1 VAERIATSIRV
12 SAERLIASVI
22 GALPAIASA
31 IVVLA
36 IAWGL
41 ATVAHKAVS
50 YWVRYVDNPT
60 RRNLLRQVSYYAV
73 WAGGVIVALDVLGA
87 NVQAMVTGLGL
98 GGVALGFALKDII
111 SNLVSGLL
119 ILLMHTFE
127 IDDQIVV
134 GNTEG
139 TVERIEMRATHIRTY
154 DGRLVLVPNGEVFMS
169 RVTNNTA
176 APLRRASVFVY
187 LDYRQD
193 LERAL
198 SVILEAVAGVHEVAA
213 NPPPSMRLR
222 DLMPEQLQIESR
234 FWTDS
239 RRTDFM
245 NTASAVRI
253 AIVKALKEEGIALP
267 DPDERRVTL
276 IEPGTSTSRSAPPR
290 SLPSSRRLVRNDDCG
305 SEGSFS

>member
-12 SAERLIASVI
+12 SAERLFDSMA
-22 GALPAIASA
+22 GALPSIVSA

-41 ATVAHKAVS
+41 ATVAHRAVS
-50 YWVRYVDNPT
+50 HWARHIDNPT

-87 NVQAMVTGLGL
+87 DVQAMVTGLGL

-139 TVERIEMRATHIRTY
+139 TVERIEIRATHIRTY

-176 APLRRASVFVY
+176 SPLRRASVFVY

-198 SVILEAVAGVHEVAA
+198 SVILEVVTGVHGVAA
-213 NPPPSMRLR
+213 DPAPSMRLR
-222 DLMPEQLQIESR
+222 DLTPDHMQIESR

-245 NTASAVRI
+245 NTASAVRV
-253 AIVKALKEEGIALP
+253 AIVKALKKEGIALP
-267 DPDERRVTL
+267 DPDERRVMLVESDRQTL
-276 IEPGTSTSRSAPPR
+276 E
-290 SLPSSRRLVRNDDCG
+290 
-305 SEGSFS
+305 